1 MNPAPVDSPEAVI
14 FDIQRFSIHD
24 GPGIR
29 TIFFFK
35 GCSLYCSW
43 CQNPESI
50 SSIPEMAFYAE
61 RCIGCGACAIAC
73 HQGAISMDNHRRI
86 IWEKCTACGAC
97 ARECPAEALR
107 LVGAAYTVPEL
118 VRESLCDKEFYD
130 ASGGGVSLS
139 GGEPVLQSRF
149 LESFLPELKT
159 HGIHVLLETAGNYPF
174 TMLDPLLPFI
184 DYIYFDYK
192 LPDDAA
198 YRAHTGK
205 GNRQILDVLAAL
217 ADQAAPFTVR
227 IPLVPGVN
235 TETHQINMM
244 ARTLRTF
251 GISKVSLLKYNPL
264 WEAKIPRLHTRQ
276 NPLGIG
282 MNAVDAV
289 DYENVID
296 QYSHYQIKA
305 TLPS

>member
-1 MNPAPVDSPEAVI
+1 MNPAPSNSHEAVI

-29 TIFFFK
+29 TTLFFK
-35 GCSLYCSW
+35 GCSLNCAW

-50 SSIPEMAFYAE
+50 SGMPEMTVYAE
-61 RCIGCGACAIAC
+61 RCIGCGACANAC
-73 HQGAISMDNHRRI
+73 AEGAVSMDSGRRI

-107 LVGAAYTVPEL
+107 LVGATYSVKKL
-118 VRESLCDKEFYD
+118 VRESLRDREFYE

-139 GGEPVLQSRF
+139 GGEPVLHSRF
-149 LESFLPELKT
+149 LASFLPELKT

-174 TMLDPLLPFI
+174 TLLNPLLPFI

-198 YRAHTGK
+198 YRVHTGK
-205 GNRQILDVLAAL
+205 GNQRILDVLGAL
-217 ADQAAPFTVR
+217 VDQAASLTVR
-227 IPLVPGVN
+227 IPVVPGIN
-235 TETHQINMM
+235 TGFHQIKMM
-244 ARTLRTF
+244 AHTLRAY
-251 GISKVSLLKYNPL
+251 GISSVSLLKYNPL
-264 WEAKIPRLHTRQ
+264 WEAKIPRLNTRQ
-276 NPLGIG
+276 NALGIN

-289 DYENVID
+289 DYESVIN
-296 QYSHYQIKA
+296 QYSQYHIKA
-305 TLPS
+305 SLPS